1 MKQIKNNLMQITL
14 DQKHLPEWEWDG
26 NIGIINDEVNLKV
39 DNIYCRL
46 NLNAECSRKTVFYED
61 SEPETEVQ
69 NVFVD
74 IEDIEFFNRYGKS
87 ITVSDNKFIEIEHE
101 IINFFKNELL

>member
-1 MKQIKNNLMQITL
+1 MHITL

-26 NIGIINDEVNLKV
+26 YIGIINDEVNLKV

-69 NVFVD
+69 NIFVD
-74 IEDIEFFNRYGKS
+74 IEAIEFFNRNGK
-87 ITVSDNKFIEIEHE
+87 IETVCDEKYRLIEHG
-101 IINFFKNELL
+101 IINFFMEELI